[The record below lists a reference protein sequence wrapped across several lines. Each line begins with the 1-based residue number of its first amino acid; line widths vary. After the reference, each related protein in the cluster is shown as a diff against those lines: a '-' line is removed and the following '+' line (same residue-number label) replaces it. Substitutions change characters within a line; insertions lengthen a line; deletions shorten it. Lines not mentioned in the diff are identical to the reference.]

1 MSSARAGGHDLIV
14 VGAGAAGL
22 WAAARAAEL
31 GREVLLLEKTPRAG
45 TKVLA
50 SGGSRC
56 NLTTTHDPQTA
67 AKLFGRAG
75 ERFLRPAFS
84 ALTPTDVRERFAA
97 LDVPTVEAP
106 LDKVFPA
113 SQSARDV
120 RDALLRA
127 VIAAGAKLQ
136 TDAEVQSLGRM
147 GSGEWRVL
155 LKDGSELLCQDLFL
169 APGGKSYPGA
179 GTTGDGYRWLEE
191 LELEVIPPVPA
202 LAPLTSESGWV
213 HELTGLALQGCSVRL
228 LDSEGRALAT
238 RTRPLL
244 FTHFGVSGP
253 AAMDV
258 SGLVARGHEHAE
270 RRGEPAPGFE
280 LAVDLLP
287 GLEREELR
295 KLLIERGGVSGR
307 PRLGKVLAELAS
319 EPLPRRLADA
329 VAMAAGLRPG
339 PVLADLDK
347 SSRHALVEALK
358 GLRIP
363 ISGTR
368 GWEFAEVTRGGLE
381 LRALNPRTMQVNAH
395 PGLHVFG
402 ELLDL
407 DGPIGG
413 LNFQAAFATAELA
426 ARSAAAPR

>member
-1 MSSARAGGHDLIV
+1 MSTSSGECHDLIV

-56 NLTTTHDPQTA
+56 NLTTTHDPRTA
-67 AKLFGRAG
+67 AQLFGQAG
-75 ERFLRPAFS
+75 ERFLRPAFG
-84 ALTPTDVRERFAA
+84 ALTPSAVRERFAE
-97 LDVPTVEAP
+97 LGVPTVEAP
-106 LDKVFPA
+106 LDKAFPA

-120 RDALLRA
+120 RDALLRS
-127 VIAAGAKLQ
+127 VVSAGARLR
-136 TDAEVQSLGRM
+136 TDSEVATIERVAG
-147 GSGEWRVL
+147 GEWRVL
-155 LKDGSELLCQDLFL
+155 LRDGSDLVARSLFL

-191 LELEVIPPVPA
+191 LELAVVPPVPA
-202 LAPLTSESGWV
+202 LVPLTSPASWV
-213 HELTGLALQGCSVRL
+213 HELTGLALQSASVRL
-228 LDSEGRALAT
+228 LDAEGRTLAA
-238 RTRPLL
+238 RARPLL
-244 FTHFGVSGP
+244 FTHFGLSGP

-258 SGLVARGHEHAE
+258 SGLVARGLELAQ
-270 RRGEPAPGFE
+270 RRGEAAPSFE

-287 GLEREELR
+287 ALDREELR
-295 KLLIERGGVSGR
+295 RALIERGGVAGR

-329 VAMAAGLRPG
+329 VARAAGLGPG

-347 SSRHALVEALK
+347 RARHALVEALK
-358 GLRIP
+358 GLRVP
-363 ISGTR
+363 IDGTR
-368 GWEFAEVTRGGLE
+368 GWEHAEVTRGGLE
-381 LRALNPRTMQVNAH
+381 LRALNPRTMEVNAYDE
-395 PGLHVFG
+395 LYVFG

-426 ARSAAAPR
+426 ARSAASRP